1 MTWVLILCCPINR
14 RILMPHVCIK
24 LYPGRT
30 FDQKKALVNRI
41 VEAMAETIDAKDRSI
56 SVSFEEVRPA
66 DWDEMVVKPD
76 IAGKLDSV
84 VKLPGYE
91 SKYLEDV
98 DK

>member
-1 MTWVLILCCPINR
+1 
-14 RILMPHVCIK
+14 MPHVCIK

-30 FDQKKALVNRI
+30 LEQKKALSGRI
-41 VEAMAETIDAKDRSI
+41 VEAMVETIDTKEGSI
-56 SVSFEEVRPA
+56 SVSFEEIEPA

-76 IAGKLDSV
+76 IAGKLDTM

-98 DK
+98 EK

>member
-1 MTWVLILCCPINR
+1 
-14 RILMPHVCIK
+14 MPHVCIK

-30 FDQKKALVNRI
+30 PQQKKALTNRI
-41 VEAMAETIDAKDRSI
+41 VEAMAETIDAKGRSI
-56 SVSFEEVRPA
+56 SVSFEEVQPA

-76 IAGKLDSV
+76 IAEKLDSV

-98 DK
+98 EK

>member
-1 MTWVLILCCPINR
+1 
-14 RILMPHVCIK
+14 MPHVCIK

-41 VEAMAETIDAKDRSI
+41 VEAMAETIDAKDGSI